1 MEKEKTVF
9 FTGHRKIAE
18 DRKKDMIADL
28 YSTVCRFI
36 LAGYDHFICGGAVGF
51 DTYAAECVL
60 SFRERF
66 PNVKLIL
73 ALPCRDQTM
82 KWSDLASLEKY
93 KEILGKA
100 DDVKYMQTFYTDG
113 CMHERNRWMADNS
126 SVCIAF
132 MTAKRGGTAYTYNYS
147 LKNGLK
153 VINLA
158 TGEENYQLS
167 FDDIEGV

>member
-1 MEKEKTVF
+1 MDKEKTVF

-18 DRKKDMIADL
+18 DRKKEMTVDL
-28 YSTVCRFI
+28 YSCVCRFI
-36 LAGYDHFICGGAVGF
+36 LAGYDHFICGGAMGF

-66 PNVKLIL
+66 PNIKLIL
-73 ALPCRDQTM
+73 ALPCRDQTT

-93 KEILGKA
+93 KEILGRA
-100 DDVKYMQTFYTDG
+100 DDVKYMQNFYTEG

-126 SVCIAF
+126 SVCIAYL
-132 MTAKRGGTAYTYNYS
+132 TSKRGGTAYTYNYA
-147 LKNGLK
+147 LKNGLR

-158 TGEENYQLS
+158 TGEESFQLS
-167 FDDIEGV
+167 FDEI

>member
-1 MEKEKTVF
+1 MKNISCCY
-9 FTGHRKIAE
+9 TGHRDIPYEAFPAVY
-18 DRKKDMIADL
+18 KKVLKKTEELIN
-28 YSTVCRFI
+28 RGFR
-36 LAGYDHFICGGAVGF
+36 HFYTGGAVGF

-66 PNVKLIL
+66 PHIKLVL

-82 KWSDLASLEKY
+82 KWNDLSSLGKY

-100 DDVKYMQTFYTDG
+100 DGVKYMQDFYSEG

-126 SVCIAF
+126 SACIAY
-132 MTAKRGGTAYTYNYS
+132 MTSKRGGTAYTYNYA
-147 LKNGLK
+147 LKSGIR

-158 TGEENYQLS
+158 TGEESCQLS
-167 FDDIEGV
+167 FNDI